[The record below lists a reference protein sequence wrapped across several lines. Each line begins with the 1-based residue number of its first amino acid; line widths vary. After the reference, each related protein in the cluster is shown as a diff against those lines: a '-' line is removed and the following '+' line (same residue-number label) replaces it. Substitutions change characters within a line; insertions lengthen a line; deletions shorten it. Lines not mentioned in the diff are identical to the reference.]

1 MTPQGS
7 PGREILGYKMPV
19 SGAKGMWSS
28 TKARCGAR
36 QVHPDLEGPAA
47 KAALAG
53 AEMEQSCLAVGPSAP
68 REERACPGA
77 LREGLGWAPCQGAGT
92 RRHSYRLD
100 TLTILLTQIP
110 HT

>member
-36 QVHPDLEGPAA
+36 QVHLDLEGPVA

-53 AEMEQSCLAVGPSAP
+53 AEMEQSCSFAVGLPPPGKSVFVLA
-68 REERACPGA
+68 RSERAWAGLLPRGLA
-77 LREGLGWAPCQGAGT
+77 LA
-92 RRHSYRLD
+92 RHSYRLD
-100 TLTILLTQIP
+100 TTILTQIP